1 MAKRASVRLR
11 AWKTGGSMHD
21 LSEMIAEDRIAD
33 LKADTKEE
41 ALREMVALMAGS
53 SKVTDKDALL
63 RAILEREK
71 TLSTGV
77 GIGVA
82 VPHAMIAEVTDF
94 VIAIGRSHRGIEF
107 DALDEKPVLLVV
119 MIAASSGQSRGE
131 YLKVL
136 ARLVQK
142 LRDKEF
148 RRKVMF
154 AKSSREIRSA
164 FLDEKPEDAQ

>member
-1 MAKRASVRLR
+1 MAKRTRARLR
-11 AWKTGGSMHD
+11 ALNLGGPMHNLAD
-21 LSEMIAEDRIAD
+21 MISEDRIVD
-33 LKADTKEE
+33 LKAETKEA
-41 ALREMVALMAGS
+41 ALRELVSLMAT
-53 SKVTDKDALL
+53 SKCVLEKEALL

-82 VPHAMIAEVTDF
+82 VPHAMIPEVTDF

-107 DALDEKPVLLVV
+107 DALDEKPVLIIV
-119 MIAASSGQSRGE
+119 MIAASDKHSRGE

-136 ARLVQK
+136 ARLMQK
-142 LRDKEF
+142 LRNKEF

-154 AKSSREIRSA
+154 AKSPREILNA
-164 FLDEKPEDAQ
+164 FLAKQSEETQ